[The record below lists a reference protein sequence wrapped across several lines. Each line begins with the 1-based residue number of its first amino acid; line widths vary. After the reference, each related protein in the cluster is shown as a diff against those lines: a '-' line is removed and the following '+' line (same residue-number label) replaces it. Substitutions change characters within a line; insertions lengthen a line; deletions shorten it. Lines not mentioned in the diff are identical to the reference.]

1 MSKNNHKISK
11 KAGLAPGT
19 LVYVGKK
26 RISKVKIS
34 VIDYNKDNVE
44 EKVVKKIEDVFPYKD
59 KSNITWI
66 NINGIHD
73 INLIEKIGK
82 NFNLHPLIM
91 EDIVSTRQRP
101 KIEDFGDYLFVV
113 LKMLYYNEKD
123 HKINVEQLSL
133 IVGSNYVISFQ
144 EVEGDIFDSIRERIK
159 DKKRKIRQK
168 GTDYL
173 AYALMDSVVDNYFSI
188 LEIIGEKI
196 EGIEGKIIKNPSVE
210 SLQII
215 NNLKREIIFLR
226 KSIWPLR
233 ELLSSLSRSESKLIK
248 KETEVYFRD
257 VYDHTIQVI
266 DTVETSRDMLSGML
280 DIYLSSISN
289 RMNEVM
295 KVLTVFASIFI
306 PLTFVAGVYGM
317 NFDIMPELRWKYS
330 YFILL
335 GIMFSIGIGMFM
347 YFKRKKWV

>member
-26 RISKVKIS
+26 RTSKIKIS
-34 VIDYNKDNVE
+34 VIDYNKDKVE
-44 EKVVKKIEDVFPYKD
+44 EKVVKKVEDVFPYKD
-59 KSNITWI
+59 KPNITWI
-66 NINGIHD
+66 NVDGIHD
-73 INLIEKIGK
+73 IEIIKKIGK

-113 LKMLYYNEKD
+113 LKMMYYDEKK
-123 HKINVEQLSL
+123 HKINFEQVSL
-133 IVGSNYVISFQ
+133 IVGQNYVISFQ
-144 EVEGDIFDSIRERIK
+144 ELEGDIFDPIRERIK
-159 DKKRKIRQK
+159 DPKRKIRER
-168 GTDYL
+168 GADYL
-173 AYALMDSVVDNYFSI
+173 AYALMDSIVDNYFSI
-188 LEIIGEKI
+188 IERIGEKI
-196 EGIEGKIIKNPSVE
+196 EGIEGKLVKNPSVE

-215 NNLKREIIFLR
+215 NNLKREIIFVR

-233 ELLSSLSRSESKLIK
+233 ELLNSLSKSESKLIK
-248 KETEVYFRD
+248 KETGVYFRD

-295 KVLTVFASIFI
+295 KVLTIFASIFI
-306 PLTFVAGVYGM
+306 PLTFVAGIYGM
-317 NFDIMPELRWKYS
+317 NFDFMPELKWKYG
-330 YFILL
+330 YFMML
-335 GIMFSIGIGMFM
+335 GIMLSIGFGLFF
-347 YFKRKKWV
+347 YFRKKKWI